1 MSHLTGDIYT
11 FKNLYL
17 IEKKYSHRRN
27 NFPAGNIENS
37 YRQYISFGRKVFPL
51 GILSKQVVI
60 KKKRLPTGFKSQT
73 AVLFKS
79 HRNLNSFRKFLNPVG
94 NSKYRNNCFTYW
106 KIYFPVGIYF

>member
-60 KKKRLPTGFKSQT
+60 KKK
-73 AVLFKS
+73 
-79 HRNLNSFRKFLNPVG
+79 
-94 NSKYRNNCFTYW
+94 
-106 KIYFPVGIYF
+106 

>member
-1 MSHLTGDIYT
+1 MSHLTGDIYA

-60 KKKRLPTGFKSQT
+60 KKKKTSYRILKSDCSFVQIPSEFK
-73 AVLFKS
+73 F
-79 HRNLNSFRKFLNPVG
+79 F
-94 NSKYRNNCFTYW
+94 
-106 KIYFPVGIYF
+106 